1 MRLWIFLFLLS
12 PWPTFALTEDEVIKS
27 VLDHFPLIEEAE
39 LKLSSS
45 EQEVLA
51 AEGAFDHKLKFK
63 SRNRIEDKYDNQY
76 FETIL
81 ERQTSLKGI
90 NLVTGHR
97 QGLGH
102 FPGYDKKYK
111 TSGAGEIFAGLSI
124 PLLRNFSTD
133 EYRTNLKIKNIEK
146 EQSKEQLKLK
156 KMIYIHKA
164 LSLYYKWVLESQK
177 LKINRGIY
185 ELAKSRHEMIE
196 KKFKA
201 GDLEQFKVI
210 DNLRAIDKRASELL
224 KNEIELN
231 KVRVELSL
239 YVRDEK
245 GFPKNLTMD
254 SDTELKLKKPE
265 QVPTVKNELE
275 NPQLEILRMEIEKLQ
290 ADRDFYEQSK
300 LPGLSVELLGSKELS
315 PNPAYDP
322 RSLQVGVSFDF
333 PLENRKAEGKTVSSL
348 YKIGALKKQR
358 DFLSQELQRQIHFF
372 ISASSQSKE
381 RWVIS
386 DREFVNTNKMADAEK
401 KRWLQGASDLFIV
414 NLREQDVADADIRR
428 WSALYDYHQY
438 VLDAKLFSAS
448 FLNSL

>member
-1 MRLWIFLFLLS
+1 MRLLIFLFLLH
-12 PWPTFALTEDEVIKS
+12 PWPTFALTEDEVVKS

-164 LSLYYKWVLESQK
+164 LSIYYKWVLESQK

-358 DFLSQELQRQIHFF
+358 DFLSQELQRQIDFF